1 MTLDNRN
8 IKLDLIRVISMFFV
22 IMVHTLVKLFYSN
35 NIFKI
40 TMESILFTCNG
51 MFFMLSGY
59 FNLDKKI
66 TSKEDYKKYYKNK
79 LIKIIIP
86 FIICSF
92 FINTWNTYIIDHK
105 TFDILRLLKEFY
117 IKFMSGNISVHLWFM
132 YPLTGCLLSAPF
144 LGKLFQ
150 KLSNYELNLIFKIS
164 IFWNIVSIYL
174 TKDLGINFSFNSW
187 MLSSWSLFFFLGYYY
202 KKVINENNKNKLYIL
217 GIIGLIIT
225 IVCRKVFGSNF
236 NNAND
241 LSIFYV
247 FFTVALFTFI
257 SNEIKINNKYFKNS
271 IKYLAKYSFYVY
283 LLHFNILNNI
293 VLNIIK
299 PSPSIFKLLLVAL
312 ITLIISLII
321 SIFLDILIF
330 KPLTEIL
337 QKNRT
342 SKVIIH

>member
-1 MTLDNRN
+1 MAVDNRN

-22 IMVHTLVKLFYSN
+22 IMIHTLVKLFYSN

-51 MFFMLSGY
+51 MFYMLSGY
-59 FNLDKKI
+59 FNLDKKF

-92 FINTWNTYIIDHK
+92 FINTWNTYIIEHK
-105 TFDILRLLKEFY
+105 TFNILKLLKYFY
-117 IKFMSGNISVHLWFM
+117 INLMSNNISVHLWFM
-132 YPLTGCLLSAPF
+132 YPLIGFLLSAPF

-150 KLSNYELNLIFKIS
+150 KLSNYELNLLIKIS
-164 IFWNIVSIYL
+164 IFWNIISIYL
-174 TKDLGINFSFNSW
+174 TKNLGINFSFNNW
-187 MLSSWSLFFFLGYYY
+187 ILSSWSLLFFLGYYY
-202 KKVINENNKNKLYIL
+202 KRSINENNKNKLYIL
-217 GIIGLIIT
+217 GTIGLIIT
-225 IVCRKVFGSNF
+225 IICRKVFSSNF

-247 FFTVALFTFI
+247 FFTVAIFTFI
-257 SNEIKINNKYFKNS
+257 INEIKINNKCFKNS
-271 IKYLAKYSFYVY
+271 INYLAKYSFYIY

-293 VLNIIK
+293 VINIIK
-299 PSPSIFKLLLVAL
+299 PSPSIFKLLL
-312 ITLIISLII
+312 ISFFTLIISLLI

-330 KPLTEIL
+330 KPLTKIL
-337 QKNRT
+337 KNNKIT
-342 SKVIIH
+342 FFTKS

>member
-1 MTLDNRN
+1 MAVDERN
-8 IKLDLIRVISMFFV
+8 IKLDLIRVFSMFFV
-22 IMVHTLVKLFYSN
+22 IMVHTLVRLFYSN

-59 FNLDKKI
+59 FNLDKNF
-66 TSKEDYKKYYKNK
+66 TSKEDYRKYYKNK
-79 LIKIIIP
+79 LIKIILP
-86 FIICSF
+86 FIIYSF
-92 FINTWNTYIIDHK
+92 FINTWNTYIIEHK
-105 TFDILRLLKEFY
+105 AFNMIRLLKDFY
-117 IKFMSGNISVHLWFM
+117 INLMSDNISVHLWFM
-132 YPLTGCLLSAPF
+132 YPLIGFLLSAPF

-150 KLSNYELNLIFKIS
+150 KLSNYELNLLIKIS
-164 IFWNIVSIYL
+164 IFWNIISIYL
-174 TKDLGINFSFNSW
+174 TKNLGINFSFNNW
-187 MLSSWSLFFFLGYYY
+187 ILSSWSLLFFLGYYY
-202 KKVINENNKNKLYIL
+202 KRTINKNNKNKLYIL

-225 IVCRKVFGSNF
+225 VVCRKIFGDNF

-257 SNEIKINNKYFKNS
+257 SNELKVNNKYFKNG
-271 IKYLAKYSFYVY
+271 IKYFSKYSFYIY

-299 PSPSIFKLLLVAL
+299 PSPSIFKLLLASFF
-312 ITLIISLII
+312 TLIISLII

-337 QKNRT
+337 EK
-342 SKVIIH
+342 K